1 MAYDLRKEDLIHEP
15 CFIEA
20 KNVTNTILKL
30 IRLEIDR
37 SKGVPVDDEIEY
49 ESDSLIYNNLK
60 LKKCILKSVTPKRIS
75 KSISLKG

>member
-1 MAYDLRKEDLIHEP
+1 MAYDLRKEDLTNEP

-20 KNVTNTILKL
+20 RNVTVNILKL

-60 LKKCILKSVTPKRIS
+60 LKKCILRSA
-75 KSISLKG
+75 KG